1 MTKNRRGKRKLPQ
14 PSLSVVMPT
23 DARFAHNDFE
33 RAGMAYRCVPMID
46 TLLQTRRITHTEHG
60 ALEYYREQAHRAED
74 DAAEQG
80 TLSPEKIMGG
90 GCGSAQQ
97 SYIPTMLIAT
107 PAIVETARIERDLG
121 SLFDIARAVAVDDWS
136 LSRWCI
142 SRHGGRERYDG
153 KGEFVA
159 MVPVAEKRVLDLA
172 RLELR
177 MAARRIVR

>member
-1 MTKNRRGKRKLPQ
+1 MSKKLRAKRKQPQ
-14 PSLSVVMPT
+14 PAVYADPPT
-23 DARFAHNDFE
+23 KQRIAHNDFE

-46 TLLQTRRITHTEHG
+46 TLLLTKRITHAEHQ
-60 ALEYYREQAHRAED
+60 ALEYYRDQAHRAED
-74 DAAEQG
+74 DVAEQG

-97 SYIPTMLIAT
+97 SYIPTMLIAS
-107 PAIVETARIERDLG
+107 PAIIETARIERDLG
-121 SLFDIARAVAVDDWS
+121 SLLDIARAIAVDDWS

-142 SRHGGRERYDG
+142 NRHGGRERYDG
-153 KGEFVA
+153 KGMFLC

-177 MAARRIVR
+177 MAARRISR